1 MDRVEDARDVLGFHQ
16 VVTLGDHR
24 RTVQAYAQLF
34 GLEVTHS
41 PERAP
46 ENRGDDHR

>member
-24 RTVQAYAQLF
+24 RVVEGFCQLM
-34 GLEVTHS
+34 GIRVVHS
-41 PERAP
+41 PEHTTHAKV
-46 ENRGDDHR
+46 

>member
-16 VVTLGDHR
+16 VVVAGDHR
-24 RTVQAYAQLF
+24 RTVESYAQMY
-34 GLEVTHS
+34 GLKIAHS

-46 ENRGDDHR
+46 EHRGGEA

>member
-24 RTVQAYAQLF
+24 RVVEGFCQLM
-34 GLEVTHS
+34 GIRVVHS
-41 PERAP
+41 PEHSAP
-46 ENRGDDHR
+46 ATA